1 MKLDTKSIAALA
13 LTPGKTDAIFF
24 DAQLP
29 GFGFRLRQGAGGKVL
44 RSWVVQYK
52 RAGATRRLRLGSA
65 GVLGAEA
72 ARAAARKVLGRVA
85 LGEDPQGDK
94 TDRRG
99 KDRLNFRSVIDD
111 YLAVKQKTV
120 RPRTY
125 GELRRYLTG
134 TFFRPLHGMPV
145 DKIARRDIAAR
156 LTKITAEHGSI
167 TAARCRATLSA
178 FFVWAMGQGITD
190 ADKNPVIG
198 TIRPADAEPRERTL
212 TDDELAAVWRA
223 CRDDD
228 HGKVIRLLMLL
239 GSRRAEVGGICWSE
253 IDLQRGVWTLPRE
266 RSKNGRAHT
275 LPLMPMAL
283 DIITSVPRMVSR
295 DQLFGERGAV
305 GFSAWSRG
313 KRALD
318 ERSGVSDWTVHDIR
332 RTVATR
338 MADLGVQPHI
348 IEAALNHQSGHK
360 RGVAGVYNR
369 SSYEREVRAALA
381 LWTDHVRTLVEGGE
395 RKVVPFP
402 AAAS

>member
-1 MKLDTKSIAALA
+1 MRLDAKSIAALA

-24 DAQLP
+24 DAALP

-52 RAGATRRLRLGSA
+52 RAGATRRMLLGSA

-72 ARAAARKVLGRVA
+72 ARAAARKALSKVA
-85 LGEDPQGDK
+85 LGGDPQGDK

-99 KDRLNFRSVIDD
+99 KDRLGFRSVVDD

-125 GELRRYLTG
+125 GELVRYLTG
-134 TFFRPLHGMPV
+134 SFFRPLHAVPIDV
-145 DKIARRDIAAR
+145 IARRDVATR

-178 FFVWAMGQGITD
+178 FFVWAMGQGIAD
-190 ADKNPVIG
+190 ANPVIG

-212 TDDELAAVWRA
+212 DDAELAAVWRA

-228 HGKVIRLLMLL
+228 YGRVVRLLILL
-239 GSRRAEVGGICWSE
+239 GSRRAEVGGMCWSE

-275 LPLMPMAL
+275 LALMPLAL

-318 ERSGVSDWTVHDIR
+318 ERSGVAGWTVHDIR

-338 MADLGVQPHI
+338 MADLGVMPHV

-360 RGVAGVYNR
+360 RGPAGVYNR
-369 SSYEREVRAALA
+369 SHYDREVRNALA

-395 RKVVPFP
+395 RKVVVFP